1 MKERFDVNS
10 RIVQVADKGLNCARN
25 IYAAS
30 IEAKDGYIF
39 SKSVHGKN
47 LSAKEKLWITLDN
60 DANKWTII
68 KDENGKILYKFKE
81 CIDTF
86 EYKFINDEGKEIRF
100 KVKEKR
106 VVSYN
111 PSLAKKQI
119 AQIQKQIDKARLVST
134 LKQAAKEEYGDSI
147 KYVRFVTSNKNGE
160 IIKSLPILNEE
171 KINEDL
177 KYAGYNLLVTSEIN
191 KPANDIYNAYH
202 GLWRIEESFK
212 IMKSYLEARPV
223 YLQKVESIYGHFT
236 ICYLALTVLRLLEIK
251 VFNDDL
257 PISQIVD
264 FIRNYNLTET
274 MDGNFI
280 NNATKSSTLNAVK
293 KVFALS
299 KLDNAQLK
307 KRDIDNI
314 LNVSLEDYFNTL
326 N

>member
-1 MKERFDVNS
+1 M
-10 RIVQVADKGLNCARN
+10 
-25 IYAAS
+25 
-30 IEAKDGYIF
+30 
-39 SKSVHGKN
+39 
-47 LSAKEKLWITLDN
+47 
-60 DANKWTII
+60 
-68 KDENGKILYKFKE
+68 
-81 CIDTF
+81 
-86 EYKFINDEGKEIRF
+86 
-100 KVKEKR
+100 
-106 VVSYN
+106 
-111 PSLAKKQI
+111 
-119 AQIQKQIDKARLVST
+119 
-134 LKQAAKEEYGDSI
+134 
-147 KYVRFVTSNKNGE
+147 
-160 IIKSLPILNEE
+160 
-171 KINEDL
+171 
-177 KYAGYNLLVTSEIN
+177 VTSEIN

-307 KRDIDNI
+307 KR
-314 LNVSLEDYFNTL
+314 EF
-326 N
+326 